1 MVQRL
6 AERFAGYHPLR
17 TASSSTTASSSHTSS
32 CPTSSAAATCTAS
45 PPPSTT
51 TTRYVGELAGMA
63 KASNMVIVPDRP
75 NDLSA
80 VLTTALGVYGQVE
93 GAAAKG
99 AAAAVAK
106 SSPPPPPKKGDW
118 TGS

>member
-1 MVQRL
+1 
-6 AERFAGYHPLR
+6 
-17 TASSSTTASSSHTSS
+17 
-32 CPTSSAAATCTAS
+32 
-45 PPPSTT
+45 
-51 TTRYVGELAGMA
+51 MA

>member
-6 AERFAGYHPLR
+6 AERSAGYHPLR
-17 TASSSTTASSSHTSS
+17 TASSSTTASSSLTSS

-45 PPPSTT
+45 PPPST

-80 VLTTALGVYGQVE
+80 VVATALGLHAELSGK
-93 GAAAKG
+93 AKATTPTIDTQPAG
-99 AAAAVAK
+99 GR
-106 SSPPPPPKKGDW
+106 PPPKDW
-118 TGS
+118 VTGG